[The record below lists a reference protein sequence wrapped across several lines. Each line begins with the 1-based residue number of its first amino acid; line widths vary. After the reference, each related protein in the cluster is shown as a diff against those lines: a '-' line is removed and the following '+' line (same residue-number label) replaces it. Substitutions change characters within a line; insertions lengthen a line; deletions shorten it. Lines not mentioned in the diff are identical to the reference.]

1 MAEAVVPHGAR
12 ERDDED
18 GDHGGDGEQ
27 GDEGPEG
34 HTGQRGGPL
43 ALFSIATSRIVACM
57 SPASPIDR
65 RINGTRLRTLLG
77 RWERPGP
84 AYQALADGIRGL
96 VRTGTLPLGTRL
108 PGEREVAE
116 SLAVSRTTVT
126 AAYDLLRD
134 EGFLVSR
141 RGSGT
146 VTTLPPGT
154 GDRAPTTLGTVDSGL
169 VDLSAAAPFAPPQ
182 LAAACAAA
190 LDQLPRHLGDTGY
203 LPLGLP
209 ALRQAVADRC
219 TARGVPTR
227 PEQILVTTGA
237 QEAIHLLM
245 VTLAGPGDRV
255 VVEHPTYP
263 HAIDAARGAGARPV
277 PVPVTPT
284 GLDVEL
290 LASTVRQTAPRLVY
304 LVPDHHNPTGT
315 SLDADARTRVRDL
328 ARRTRTVVVG
338 DETLTDLTLDGPPP
352 PPFAGRSDDDLVV
365 TVGSASKSFWGGL
378 RVGWVRAHP
387 DLVGRLAQRRAYVDI
402 GSSVLDQL
410 VTAELL
416 AHADEVLTARVAAV
430 RRQRAVLLD
439 ALTEALPAWRVPVP
453 AGGLSTWVDLGAPVS
468 SALSAVAHA
477 HGVRI
482 VPGTAFGVDGTFE
495 DHLRVP
501 FSQPADMLRRAVD
514 GLAAAWAVL
523 DPTAAPA
530 TGRGAP
536 ALV

>member
-1 MAEAVVPHGAR
+1 
-12 ERDDED
+12 
-18 GDHGGDGEQ
+18 
-27 GDEGPEG
+27 
-34 HTGQRGGPL
+34 
-43 ALFSIATSRIVACM
+43 M
-57 SPASPIDR
+57 SLASPVDR
-65 RINGTRLRTLLG
+65 RVNGPRLRALLG
-77 RWERPGP
+77 PWEGRGP
-84 AYQALADGIRGL
+84 AYQALAGGVRAL
-96 VRTGTLPLGTRL
+96 VRTGSLPLGTRL

-116 SLAVSRTTVT
+116 ALGVSRTTVT

-146 VTTLPPGT
+146 VTTLPPGA
-154 GDRAPTTLGTVDSGL
+154 GDRAPATLGTQDDAL
-169 VDLSAAAPFAPPQ
+169 VDLSAAAPTAPPQ
-182 LAAACAAA
+182 LAEACAAA
-190 LDQLPRHLGDTGY
+190 LDQLPRHLDHTGY

-209 ALRQAVADRC
+209 ELRRAVADRY

-227 PEQILVTTGA
+227 PDQVLVTTGA
-237 QEAIHLLM
+237 QQAIHLLM
-245 VTLAGPGDRV
+245 TTLAGPGDRV

-277 PVPVTPT
+277 PVPVTAE
-284 GLDVEL
+284 GLDVDL
-290 LASTVRQTAPRLVY
+290 LASTVRQTAPRLAY

-315 SLDADARTRVRDL
+315 SLDHEARARVREL
-328 ARRTRTVVVG
+328 ARRTGTLVVG

-352 PPFAGRSDDDLVV
+352 PPFAGGPAEDLVAC
-365 TVGSASKSFWGGL
+365 VGSASKSFWGGL

-387 DLVGRLAQRRAYVDI
+387 DLVSRLAQRRAHVDI

-410 VTAELL
+410 VTAALL
-416 AHADEVLTARVAAV
+416 EREREVLDARVAAV
-430 RRQRAVLLD
+430 REQRDVLLT
-439 ALTEALPAWRVPVP
+439 ALRERLPSWRVPVP

-468 SALSAVAHA
+468 SALSALAHA

-495 DHLRVP
+495 DRLRVP
-501 FSQPADMLRRAVD
+501 FSRPPEELRRAVD

-523 DPTAAPA
+523 DPAASWGAARP
-530 TGRGAP
+530 AP